1 MARRVSCS
9 RAACFSSACTGGDW

>member
-1 MARRVSCS
+1 MACRVSCS